1 MHLTSSSPLIEVRDL
16 RKVYPVP
23 GGEVV
28 ALDKINLSIDRGQI
42 YGIIGMSGAGKSTLI
57 RCMNRLDTP
66 TEGQILLDGQ
76 DILAMNGKQLMQMR
90 RKVSM
95 IFQQFNL
102 LMQKTVARNVRY
114 PLEIAG
120 VPKAKANERVKELLK
135 IVELEGKADA
145 YPIQLS
151 GGQRQRVAIAR
162 ALASNPEVLLCDE
175 ATSALD
181 PMTTQSILSLLQD
194 INRRLGITIVIITH
208 EMAVIRQICT
218 HVAILDGG
226 QVAEEGSVDDV
237 FTHTRSEAGRRL
249 FGFVSDYSAPPEID
263 APVDMLRIVFDGMK
277 INEPVIS
284 EFSQKTGIAMNILH
298 ADINL
303 LNGKRYGQMT
313 IERPKK
319 DADAQL
325 LIDTLTKEGIKVQE
339 VRP

>member
-1 MHLTSSSPLIEVRDL
+1 MNAVLQLVNVCKTFYSDGKEFDAVKTVSLEIQ
-16 RKVYPVP
+16 K
-23 GGEVV
+23 GE
-28 ALDKINLSIDRGQI
+28 IF
-42 YGIIGMSGAGKSTLI
+42 GIIGLSGAGKSTLI
-57 RCMNRLDTP
+57 RCMNRLETP
-66 TEGQILLDGQ
+66 TSG
-76 DILAMNGKQLMQMR
+76 DILIDGESVLTMKGRQLRQL
-90 RKVSM
+90 RKKVTM

-102 LMQKTVARNVRY
+102 LMQSTVAKNVRY
-114 PLEIAG
+114 PLELAH
-120 VPKAKANERVKELLK
+120 VPRAKADARVKELLE
-135 IVELEGKADA
+135 IVGLADKADA
-145 YPIQLS
+145 YPAQLS
-151 GGQRQRVAIAR
+151 GGQKQRVAIAR
-162 ALASNPEVLLCDE
+162 ALASDPEVLLCDE

>member
-1 MHLTSSSPLIEVRDL
+1 MNAVLKLVNVCKTFYSDGKEFYAVKNVSLEIQ
-16 RKVYPVP
+16 K
-23 GGEVV
+23 GE
-28 ALDKINLSIDRGQI
+28 IF
-42 YGIIGMSGAGKSTLI
+42 GIIGLSGAGKSTLI
-57 RCMNRLDTP
+57 RCMNRLETP
-66 TEGQILLDGQ
+66 TSG
-76 DILAMNGKQLMQMR
+76 DILIDGESVLTMKGRQLRQL
-90 RKVSM
+90 RKKVTM

-102 LMQKTVARNVRY
+102 LMQSTVAKNVRY
-114 PLEIAG
+114 PLELAHM
-120 VPKAKANERVKELLK
+120 PRAKADARVKELLE
-135 IVELEGKADA
+135 IVGLADKADA
-145 YPIQLS
+145 YPAQLS
-151 GGQRQRVAIAR
+151 GGQKQRVAIAR
-162 ALASNPEVLLCDE
+162 ALASDPEVLLCDE

>member
-1 MHLTSSSPLIEVRDL
+1 MNAVLKLVNVCKTFYSDGKEFDAVKNVSLEIQ
-16 RKVYPVP
+16 K
-23 GGEVV
+23 GE
-28 ALDKINLSIDRGQI
+28 IF
-42 YGIIGMSGAGKSTLI
+42 GIIGLSGAGKSTLI
-57 RCMNRLDTP
+57 RCMNRLETP
-66 TEGQILLDGQ
+66 TSG
-76 DILAMNGKQLMQMR
+76 DILIDGESVLTMKGRQLRQL
-90 RKVSM
+90 RKKVTM

-102 LMQKTVARNVRY
+102 LMQSTVAKNVRY
-114 PLEIAG
+114 PLELAH
-120 VPKAKANERVKELLK
+120 VPRAKADARVKELLE
-135 IVELEGKADA
+135 IVGLADKADA
-145 YPIQLS
+145 YPAQLS
-151 GGQRQRVAIAR
+151 GGQKQRVAIAR
-162 ALASNPEVLLCDE
+162 ALASDPEVLLCDE

-218 HVAILDGG
+218 PVAIRDGG

>member
-1 MHLTSSSPLIEVRDL
+1 MNAVLKLVNVCKTFYSDGKEFDAVKNVSLEIQ
-16 RKVYPVP
+16 K
-23 GGEVV
+23 GE
-28 ALDKINLSIDRGQI
+28 IF
-42 YGIIGMSGAGKSTLI
+42 GIIGLSGAGKSTLI
-57 RCMNRLDTP
+57 RCMNRLETP
-66 TEGQILLDGQ
+66 TSG
-76 DILAMNGKQLMQMR
+76 DILIDGESVLTMKGRQLRQL
-90 RKVSM
+90 RKKVTM

-102 LMQKTVARNVRY
+102 LMQSTVAKNVRY
-114 PLEIAG
+114 PLELAH
-120 VPKAKANERVKELLK
+120 VPRARADARVKELLE
-135 IVELEGKADA
+135 IVGLADKADA
-145 YPIQLS
+145 YPAQLS
-151 GGQRQRVAIAR
+151 GGQKQRVAIAR
-162 ALASNPEVLLCDE
+162 ALASDPEVLLCDE

>member
-1 MHLTSSSPLIEVRDL
+1 MNAVLKLVNVCKTFYSDGKEFDAVKNVSLEIQ
-16 RKVYPVP
+16 K
-23 GGEVV
+23 GE
-28 ALDKINLSIDRGQI
+28 IF
-42 YGIIGMSGAGKSTLI
+42 GIIGLSGAGKSTLI
-57 RCMNRLDTP
+57 RCMNRLETP
-66 TEGQILLDGQ
+66 TSG
-76 DILAMNGKQLMQMR
+76 DILIDGESVLTMKGRQLRQL
-90 RKVSM
+90 RKKVTM

-102 LMQKTVARNVRY
+102 LMQSTVAKNVRY
-114 PLEIAG
+114 PLELAH
-120 VPKAKANERVKELLK
+120 VPRAKADARVKELLE
-135 IVELEGKADA
+135 IVGLADKADA
-145 YPIQLS
+145 YPAQLS
-151 GGQRQRVAIAR
+151 GGQKQRVALAR
-162 ALASNPEVLLCDE
+162 ALASDPEVLLCDE
-175 ATSALD
+175 APRALD

>member
-1 MHLTSSSPLIEVRDL
+1 MNAVLKLVNVCKTFYSDGKEFDAVKNVSLEIQ
-16 RKVYPVP
+16 K
-23 GGEVV
+23 GE
-28 ALDKINLSIDRGQI
+28 IF
-42 YGIIGMSGAGKSTLI
+42 GIIGLSGAGKSTLI
-57 RCMNRLDTP
+57 RCMNRLETP
-66 TEGQILLDGQ
+66 TSG
-76 DILAMNGKQLMQMR
+76 DILIDGESVLTMKGRQLRQL
-90 RKVSM
+90 RKKVTM

-102 LMQKTVARNVRY
+102 LMQSTVAKNVRY
-114 PLEIAG
+114 PLELAH
-120 VPKAKANERVKELLK
+120 VPRAKADARVKELLE
-135 IVELEGKADA
+135 IVGLADKADA
-145 YPIQLS
+145 YPAQLS
-151 GGQRQRVAIAR
+151 GGQKQRVAIAR
-162 ALASNPEVLLCDE
+162 ALASDPEVLLCDE

-218 HVAILDGG
+218 HVSILDGG

>member
-1 MHLTSSSPLIEVRDL
+1 MNAVLKLVNVCKTFYSDGKEFDAVKNVSLEIQ
-16 RKVYPVP
+16 K
-23 GGEVV
+23 GE
-28 ALDKINLSIDRGQI
+28 IF
-42 YGIIGMSGAGKSTLI
+42 GIIGLSGAGKSTLI
-57 RCMNRLDTP
+57 RCMNRLETP
-66 TEGQILLDGQ
+66 TSG
-76 DILAMNGKQLMQMR
+76 DILIDGESVLTMKGRQLRQL
-90 RKVSM
+90 RKKVTM

-102 LMQKTVARNVRY
+102 LMQSTVAKNVRY
-114 PLEIAG
+114 PLELAH
-120 VPKAKANERVKELLK
+120 VPRAKADARVKELLE
-135 IVELEGKADA
+135 IVGLVDKADA
-145 YPIQLS
+145 YPAQLS
-151 GGQRQRVAIAR
+151 GGQKQRVAIAR
-162 ALASNPEVLLCDE
+162 ALASDPEVLLCDE

>member
-1 MHLTSSSPLIEVRDL
+1 MNAVLKLVNVCKTFYSDGKEFDAVKNVSLEIQ
-16 RKVYPVP
+16 K
-23 GGEVV
+23 GE
-28 ALDKINLSIDRGQI
+28 IF
-42 YGIIGMSGAGKSTLI
+42 GIIGLSGAGKSTLI
-57 RCMNRLDTP
+57 RCMNRLETP
-66 TEGQILLDGQ
+66 TSG
-76 DILAMNGKQLMQMR
+76 DILIDGESVLTMKGRQLRQL
-90 RKVSM
+90 RKKVTM

-102 LMQKTVARNVRY
+102 LMQSTVAKNVRY
-114 PLEIAG
+114 PLELAH
-120 VPKAKANERVKELLK
+120 VPRAKADARVKELLE
-135 IVELEGKADA
+135 IVGLTDKADA
-145 YPIQLS
+145 YPAQLS
-151 GGQRQRVAIAR
+151 GGQKQRVAIAR
-162 ALASNPEVLLCDE
+162 ALASDPEVLLCDE

>member
-1 MHLTSSSPLIEVRDL
+1 MSDHSAAPMIRLENVS
-16 RKVYPVP
+16 KVFDAGRSDVHALNSVSLDIQP
-23 GGEVV
+23 G
-28 ALDKINLSIDRGQI
+28 SIQ
-42 YGIIGMSGAGKSTLI
+42 GIIGFSGAGKSTLV
-57 RCMNRLDTP
+57 RCINLLEKP
-66 TEGQILLDGQ
+66 TSGRVFVEGRELT
-76 DILAMNGKQLMQMR
+76 AMAEKELRGVR
-90 RKVSM
+90 RKIGM
-95 IFQQFNL
+95 IFQHFNL
-102 LMQKTVARNVRY
+102 MRSRTVLSNVAFPLKGSGLSKAQKQEKVMQLLRLVG
-114 PLEIAG
+114 LEDR
-120 VPKAKANERVKELLK
+120 AN
-135 IVELEGKADA
+135 A
-145 YPIQLS
+145 YPAQLS
-151 GGQRQRVAIAR
+151 GGQKQRVAIAR
-162 ALASNPEVLLCDE
+162 ALASDPKVLLCDE

-181 PMTTQSILSLLQD
+181 PQTTRDILRLLKD
-194 INRRLGITIVIITH
+194 LNRELGITIVIITH

>member
-1 MHLTSSSPLIEVRDL
+1 MNAVLQLVNVCKTFYSDGKEFDAVKNVSLEIQ
-16 RKVYPVP
+16 K
-23 GGEVV
+23 GE
-28 ALDKINLSIDRGQI
+28 IF
-42 YGIIGMSGAGKSTLI
+42 GIIGLSGAGKSTLI
-57 RCMNRLDTP
+57 RCMNRLETP
-66 TEGQILLDGQ
+66 TSG
-76 DILAMNGKQLMQMR
+76 DILIDGESVLTMKGRQLRQL
-90 RKVSM
+90 RKKVTM

-102 LMQKTVARNVRY
+102 LMQSTVAKNVRY
-114 PLEIAG
+114 PLELAH
-120 VPKAKANERVKELLK
+120 VPRAKADARVKELLE
-135 IVELEGKADA
+135 IVGLADKADA
-145 YPIQLS
+145 YPAQLS
-151 GGQRQRVAIAR
+151 GGQKQRVAIAR
-162 ALASNPEVLLCDE
+162 ALASDPEVLLCDE

>member
-1 MHLTSSSPLIEVRDL
+1 MNAVLKLVNVCKTFYSDGKEFDAVKNVSLEIQ
-16 RKVYPVP
+16 K
-23 GGEVV
+23 GE
-28 ALDKINLSIDRGQI
+28 IF
-42 YGIIGMSGAGKSTLI
+42 GIIGLSGAGKSTLI
-57 RCMNRLDTP
+57 RCMNRLETP
-66 TEGQILLDGQ
+66 TSG
-76 DILAMNGKQLMQMR
+76 DILIDGESVLTMKGRQLRQL
-90 RKVSM
+90 RKKVTM

-102 LMQKTVARNVRY
+102 LMQSTVAKNVRY
-114 PLEIAG
+114 PLELAH
-120 VPKAKANERVKELLK
+120 VPRVKADARVKELLE
-135 IVELEGKADA
+135 IVGLADKADA
-145 YPIQLS
+145 YPAQLS
-151 GGQRQRVAIAR
+151 GGQKQRVAIAR
-162 ALASNPEVLLCDE
+162 ALASDPEVLLCDE

>member
-1 MHLTSSSPLIEVRDL
+1 
-16 RKVYPVP
+16 
-23 GGEVV
+23 
-28 ALDKINLSIDRGQI
+28 
-42 YGIIGMSGAGKSTLI
+42 
-57 RCMNRLDTP
+57 MNRLETP
-66 TEGQILLDGQ
+66 TSG
-76 DILAMNGKQLMQMR
+76 DILIDGESVLTMKGRQLRQL
-90 RKVSM
+90 RKKVTM

-102 LMQKTVARNVRY
+102 LMQSTVAKNVRY
-114 PLEIAG
+114 PLELAH
-120 VPKAKANERVKELLK
+120 VPRAKADARVKELLE
-135 IVELEGKADA
+135 IVGLADKADA
-145 YPIQLS
+145 YPAQLS
-151 GGQRQRVAIAR
+151 GGQKQRVAIAR
-162 ALASNPEVLLCDE
+162 ALASDPEVLLCDE

>member
-1 MHLTSSSPLIEVRDL
+1 MNAVLKLVNVCKTFYSDGKEFDAVKNVSLEIQ
-16 RKVYPVP
+16 K
-23 GGEVV
+23 GE
-28 ALDKINLSIDRGQI
+28 IF
-42 YGIIGMSGAGKSTLI
+42 GIIGLSGAGKSTLI
-57 RCMNRLDTP
+57 RCMNRLETP
-66 TEGQILLDGQ
+66 TSG
-76 DILAMNGKQLMQMR
+76 DILIDGESVLTMKGRQLRQL
-90 RKVSM
+90 RKKVTM

-102 LMQKTVARNVRY
+102 LMQSTVAKNVRY
-114 PLEIAG
+114 PLELAH
-120 VPKAKANERVKELLK
+120 VPRAKADARVKELLE
-135 IVELEGKADA
+135 IVGLADKADA
-145 YPIQLS
+145 YPAQLS
-151 GGQRQRVAIAR
+151 GGQKQRVAIAR
-162 ALASNPEVLLCDE
+162 ALASDPEVLLCDE

-263 APVDMLRIVFDGMK
+263 APVDMLRIIFDGMK

-339 VRP
+339 VRA